1 MKKYPVHEHGRYT
14 VISLTGEVDL
24 NFSPQ
29 AREQILKQ
37 LKKKKPVLV
46 DLSAVEYI
54 DSSGVA
60 SLVEGFQT
68 AKRTNLDYGLL
79 GISDAVQQVLSI
91 TRLDG
96 IFPLYESEENF
107 FQSFSR

>member
-1 MKKYPVHEHGRYT
+1 MKHELREEPEFHILVLSGEIDLHHSPALRDL
-14 VISLTGEVDL
+14 ILASLNDGNPLLIGMQQV
-24 NFSPQ
+24 S
-29 AREQILKQ
+29 
-37 LKKKKPVLV
+37 
-46 DLSAVEYI
+46 YI
-54 DSSGVA
+54 DSSGIA

-79 GISDAVQQVLSI
+79 GISDAVQQVLAI

-96 IFPLYESEENF
+96 IFPLFDSEENF